1 MGPTQ
6 SEGNQHCCHGSS
18 LQQVPSCPRSLW
30 GLHPPPWLKA
40 ARWLRGLH
48 AHAQPPDLQ
57 PECLLAQST
66 HHSVMTRGGGHT
78 GKRQGH
84 P

>member
-1 MGPTQ
+1 MGPTL

-40 ARWLRGLH
+40 ARWLRDLH
-48 AHAQPPDLQ
+48 AHAQPPTYSRSVFWLK
-57 PECLLAQST
+57 T
-66 HHSVMTRGGGHT
+66 HIT
-78 GKRQGH
+78 Q
-84 P
+84 